1 MGFIRGIFV
10 TFFSIILFIALIFMN
25 LTLIISLSL
34 EHDTLQP
41 ALKNS
46 TDAILSNYLAEGSMF
61 SEEEKMYMENYCSI
75 ESEYIFTYEN
85 YTFPIPCKIIEEGEN
100 STVNYITDN
109 FIEVIYYEEYN
120 CEFWQCVKSSS
131 IPFVLISKKARDYW
145 NENFMI
151 LLGLSLL
158 IFALTFLI
166 SNDRPG
172 RFIVGGVLIV
182 FSALPF
188 RSLDWALIFVPDN
201 FSSIVSVFFTK
212 AHFVFMTMLIIGI
225 LFIVF
230 GILCKIF
237 GWKMKFHKD
246 EEVKGNVQ
254 KKKK

>member
-41 ALKNS
+41 ALKS
-46 TDAILSNYLAEGSMF
+46 SVDTILSNRLSDGNIF
-61 SEEEKMYMENYCSI
+61 SEEELREMDHYCSMD
-75 ESEYIFTYEN
+75 SEYIFSYEN
-85 YTFPIPCKIIEEGEN
+85 YSFPIPCQIIEEGEN
-100 STVNYITDN
+100 STLNYMTN
-109 FIEVIYYEEYN
+109 HFIEVIYYEEYN

-166 SNDRPG
+166 SSDRPG

-188 RSLDWALIFVPDN
+188 RSLDWVLIFVPDN

-212 AHFVFMTMLIIGI
+212 AHSVFMTMLIIGI

-246 EEVKGNVQ
+246 EEVKENVQ